1 MEDRAE
7 GVKKRKRLVMNAY
20 ESRLCLFDFVC
31 VCVCVCVK
39 MIPIIKTTL

>member
-31 VCVCVCVK
+31 VCVCVK